1 MKNDLF
7 NSTFEMELRV
17 AMLLCVGEVHPFSLE
32 RILAMDF
39 IACYAKSFGFSNSN
53 LHGDNS
59 FMYGELSSRRGLI
72 KEAIGPLVYRG
83 IVEAKV
89 AKGYLYQIT
98 DIGKEYILSLES
110 EYAKEYRTIAETV
123 INELD
128 NYSDE
133 ELMRIIQ
140 FKSDSEREGAE

>member
-1 MKNDLF
+1 MKNELF
-7 NSTFEMELRV
+7 NSIFEMELRV
-17 AMLLCVGEVHPFSLE
+17 ALLLCVGETHPFSLE

-39 IACYAKSFGFSNSN
+39 ISCYSKNFGFSNYN

-59 FMYGELSSRRGLI
+59 FMYGELSNRRGLI

-83 IVEAKV
+83 IVEAKINR
-89 AKGYLYQIT
+89 GYLYQIT
-98 DIGKEYILSLES
+98 DIGKNYISSLES
-110 EYAKEYRTIAETV
+110 EYSKEYRKIAEM
-123 INELD
+123 IIKELD

-140 FKSDSEREGAE
+140 FKSDSEREGAV